1 MGQWNVLKAAAVL
14 LLGLGGQAFAHDVHF
29 TIDATSQL
37 VEDTDGRLTGIRMGW
52 LHDAPLSQMILEGED
67 LTEGQ
72 RAATLKVL
80 ADRLVG
86 DLHRLDYFTH
96 LTLDGKALPI
106 AAVSDYQLEL
116 GEAQRLNLA
125 FLLPLTTP
133 QDLAGKR
140 LDIALFD
147 AEGVE
152 TLVYKDE
159 GDITLGEKIKAACDL
174 TLEKKQQG
182 DAHGES
188 AQVVHLQCR

>member
-1 MGQWNVLKAAAVL
+1 MGQWNVLTGAAVL
-14 LLGLGGQAFAHDVHF
+14 LLGLGGQAFAHDVHYS
-29 TIDATSQL
+29 IDTTSQL
-37 VEDTDGRLTGIRMGW
+37 VEDAAGRLTGIRMEW

-67 LTEGQ
+67 LTAGQ
-72 RAATLKVL
+72 RVATLKAL
-80 ADRLVG
+80 ADRLVD

-96 LTLDGKALPI
+96 LTLDGKALPM
-106 AAVSDYQLEL
+106 AAVNDYQLEL

-125 FLLPLTTP
+125 FLLPLATP

-152 TLVYKDE
+152 TLVYKDA

-174 TLEKKQQG
+174 TLENKPQG
-182 DAHGES
+182 DAHGEPT
-188 AQVVHLQCR
+188 QVAHLQCR

>member
-1 MGQWNVLKAAAVL
+1 MGQWNVLKGVAVL
-14 LLGLGGQAFAHDVHF
+14 LLGLGGQASAHDVHF

-37 VEDTDGRLTGIRMGW
+37 VEDADGRLTGIRMGW

-72 RAATLKVL
+72 RAATLKAL

-86 DLHRLDYFTH
+86 DLHSLGYFTH
-96 LTLDGKALPI
+96 LTLDGKALPT

-125 FLLPLTTP
+125 FLLPLATP
-133 QDLAGKR
+133 QDLTGKR

-147 AEGVE
+147 AAGAE
-152 TLVYKDE
+152 TLLYKDT
-159 GDITLGEKIKAACDL
+159 GDIALGEKIKAACDL
-174 TLEKKQQG
+174 TLEQKQQD
-182 DAHGES
+182 DAHGGP
-188 AQVVHLQCR
+188 AQIAHLQCR